1 MILLIFYFI
10 IILILTYFLR
20 KYKLLSSHSGSSHQK
35 FVNDSVTLSGG
46 IFIFF
51 PFLILFIFNLNIIF
65 TACVSLIFILVYC
78 LI

>member
-1 MILLIFYFI
+1 MILLILYI
-10 IILILTYFLR
+10 KIILILTYLLK

-51 PFLILFIFNLNIIF
+51 HF
-65 TACVSLIFILVYC
+65 
-78 LI
+78 